1 MLVGNTELLGVEAV
15 NGHLNEHSLFSL
27 FSKKEIKQYYDNNYA
42 TFNQKCKVISNAI
55 FDGSMRMQSNLH
67 ICKDFFV
74 QWLCLFV
81 TFMVWFI
88 DIYCA
93 AVTCNHAAKNTI
105 IPCLQANLRPVHII
119 GLCCKS
125 INVEKYKFHRRKMQI
140 QFYPGQLG
148 RTMLHILKLG
158 KERSWRKK

>member
-1 MLVGNTELLGVEAV
+1 MTTTMQ
-15 NGHLNEHSLFSL
+15 LF
-27 FSKKEIKQYYDNNYA
+27 NP
-42 TFNQKCKVISNAI
+42 KCKFISNAI
-55 FDGSMRMQSNLH
+55 FVGSMRMQSNLH
-67 ICKDFFV
+67 ICKDVFV

-119 GLCCKS
+119 GLCYKS
-125 INVEKYKFHRRKMQI
+125 IIVEKYRIHRRKMQI
-140 QFYPGQLG
+140 LFYPGQLG
-148 RTMLHILKLG
+148 RTMLHIFKPG
-158 KERSWRKK
+158 KESSWRKKSKSKADLINCATLWWVVLYEGCSPSD